1 MQNLLLDRVAAK
13 NIGKSE
19 VKISLNLRK
28 IQLKVVLYFIKM
40 KYEMGALKLSVFLF
54 AFSSGHVTNLNF

>member
-1 MQNLLLDRVAAK
+1 VLLQK

-19 VKISLNLRK
+19 VKISLNLQK
-28 IQLKVVLYFIKM
+28 IQLKVVLYLITM
-40 KYEMGALKLSVFLF
+40 KYEMGALKLSELLF